1 MNKYTVTPKFYD
13 TFSCIGSDCE
23 DHCCHSWTVNIDRGT
38 YIFMTR
44 KSAFKAKSSQ
54 AIERTRG
61 KAGYARIKLD
71 AQGNCPF
78 RMENGLCEV
87 HATHGHARLSH
98 TCKTYPRLEKVRGD
112 QVQKNLTLSCPEAVR
127 QALLNPD
134 AMTFDTQVTQD
145 PAFKPRPYLRPDCY
159 DAVRELFVLLLSDT
173 SMALEQRLF
182 TFGLALKQL
191 AQSAPEQ
198 RTDVFEQ
205 VIAQIQSGEIAGFYA
220 DLPTATQLHAS
231 YLLKGY
237 NALFALNV
245 LEQKPQVLARLSK
258 IHQRM
263 KAALAGVGDNI
274 SQQQAVL
281 EKGFNGHYQAY
292 MAEHEHVW
300 INYFI
305 YQMYQLD
312 FPADNMYE
320 QFSQIIV
327 DFFYLRG
334 ALMLMA
340 AETPLTDD
348 DLVLVVQSFHRA
360 RSHGGNF
367 PKALDT
373 LKEKLDVDAAM
384 LPLMLLKVS
393 ERSSA

>member
-1 MNKYTVTPKFYD
+1 
-13 TFSCIGSDCE
+13 
-23 DHCCHSWTVNIDRGT
+23 
-38 YIFMTR
+38 MTR
-44 KSAFKAKSSQ
+44 KSAFKAKS
-54 AIERTRG
+54 AKVIERTRG
-61 KAGYARIKLD
+61 RVGYAKIKLD

-78 RMENGLCEV
+78 RMKNGLCEV
-87 HATHGHARLSH
+87 HATHGHAKLSK

-112 QVQKNLTLSCPEAVR
+112 QVHKSLTLSCPEAVR

-145 PAFKPRPYLRPDCY
+145 HTFKPTPYARPACY

-173 SMALEQRLF
+173 ATPLEQRLF

-191 AQSAPEQ
+191 SQCEPEQ
-198 RTDVFEQ
+198 QEVVFEQ
-205 VIAQIQSGEIAGFYA
+205 VVSQIQSGDIAAFYA
-220 DLPTATQLHAS
+220 KLPAATQLHVS

-245 LEQKPQVLARLSK
+245 LDQKPQVLNRLSK

-263 KAALAGVGDNI
+263 KQALAGTGDDI
-274 SQQQAVL
+274 AKQQLIL
-281 EKGFNGHYQAY
+281 ESGFNGPYQAY
-292 MAEHEHVW
+292 MAEREYVW
-300 INYFI
+300 VNYFI

-312 FPADNMYE
+312 FPTENMYE

-334 ALMLMA
+334 ALTLLA
-340 AETPLTDD
+340 VEKSLTDD
-348 DLVLVVQSFHRA
+348 DVVLVVQSYHRA
-360 RSHGGNF
+360 RSHGGKF
-367 PKALDT
+367 PQVLEK
-373 LKEKLDVDAAM
+373 LKEKLDVDVAM

-393 ERSSA
+393 